1 MFLALSQVI
10 VLVTSLS
17 ANLRKVP
24 GAIGLGSQLRLAE
37 KMFVDLSS
45 GAETPSGTRKMFLDL
60 KSSTRSSGGSK
71 NAPGAIP
78 KLAAAGRPGTNL
90 DLNTAVVHTRSRECA
105 NSGSTSNGTPLW

>member
-10 VLVTSLS
+10 VLVTSQS
-17 ANLRKVP
+17 ANPRKVL

-60 KSSTRSSGGSK
+60 R
-71 NAPGAIP
+71 ARLEV
-78 KLAAAGRPGTNL
+78 LAARKMLLELFPSWRPRAGR
-90 DLNTAVVHTRSRECA
+90 VR
-105 NSGSTSNGTPLW
+105 TSI